1 MTAMKL
7 VQSVHKILIG
17 SHPDMIYTAGPSN
30 MSQQNI
36 SATLINQ
43 FIQYTH
49 LYVSSMIYLRV

>member
-1 MTAMKL
+1 MKL

-49 LYVSSMIYLRV
+49 LYVSSIIYLRV